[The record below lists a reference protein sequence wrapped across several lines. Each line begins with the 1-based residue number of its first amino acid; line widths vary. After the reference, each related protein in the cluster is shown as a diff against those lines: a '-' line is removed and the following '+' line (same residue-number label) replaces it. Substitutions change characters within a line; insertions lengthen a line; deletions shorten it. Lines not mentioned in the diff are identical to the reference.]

1 MSKFFCHFSGIF
13 AVTACVLAGGAAQ
26 ALESNQTASQPGAL
40 DAVEIVQ
47 PESVIANVP
56 AEVTGASLTN
66 APAQSIQAN
75 NASNSDATVPTTATP
90 KIATSLETLQS
101 LNSRYRCSSAKLDS
115 SSSKEQINAAMGECL
130 EALEAKLATEP
141 SSVSKEDL
149 NQLKTLAIAFRSE
162 AGELGDR
169 VTKIE
174 TQLAQQPQNT
184 FSTTTKLAGEVII
197 GLNGLAGAPSTA
209 TGTNTT
215 LTNRVRLNFRTSFT
229 GKDLLITRLQAR
241 NTSTFSGA
249 TGGNTP
255 LVRFGFEGDEGNA
268 EYLHLLQYQFPL
280 GPNTKI
286 TGNTVGNEP
295 DTYLTKNFN
304 PVLAPAGLGAISRFG
319 RFNPIYR
326 LSAEGAG
333 LTIDHK
339 FSKEFGIAVG
349 YGVPKNSFVDG
360 IANNP
365 AESTPPSAPATIGGG
380 GGLFNG
386 SNLIFSQLSYSPTD
400 NLDLGFLYARSYHSN
415 GGGVSG
421 VTGTSF
427 ANSPFGAAPTVA
439 NHFSL
444 MASTKLSPSVVL
456 SGWAGYSSASRENG
470 GPTTTADIFNAAATL
485 AFNDVG
491 GKGSTLGFVL
501 GLPPSVTSSSI
512 ATRKDKDTPIHL
524 ESFYKYKVSD
534 NLYITPGL
542 VVIFNPNV
550 GGASTTGASSGANST
565 LFLGTIRTTFIF

>member
-26 ALESNQTASQPGAL
+26 ALESNQAVSQPGAL
-40 DAVEIVQ
+40 DTVEMAQ
-47 PESVIANVP
+47 PESAVANVP
-56 AEVTGASLTN
+56 AEVTGDSLTN
-66 APAQSIQAN
+66 APAQPIQAN
-75 NASNSDATVPTTATP
+75 NPNNSEAIAPATP
-90 KIATSLETLQS
+90 KVATSLETLQS

-130 EALEAKLATEP
+130 EAMEAKLAAQP

-149 NQLKTLAIAFRSE
+149 DQLKTLAIAFRSE

-215 LTNRVRLNFRTSFT
+215 LTNRVRLNLRTTFT

-241 NTSTFSGA
+241 NTATFSGP

-255 LVRFGFEGDEGNA
+255 LVRFGYEGDEGNT

-286 TGNTVGNEP
+286 TGSTVGNEP

-326 LSAEGAG
+326 LSGEGAG

-349 YGVPKNSFVDG
+349 YGVPLLRTAAGLPDDVASD
-360 IANNP
+360 
-365 AESTPPSAPATIGGG
+365 PSSGPTG
-380 GGLFNG
+380 GGLFGG
-386 SNLIFSQLSYSPTD
+386 SNLIFSQLSYSPNE
-400 NLDLGFLYARSYHSN
+400 NLDLGFLYARSYSAN
-415 GGGVSG
+415 GAGVSG
-421 VTGTSF
+421 NTGSSF
-427 ANSPFGAAPTVA
+427 ANNPFNGAPTVA

-444 MASTKLSPSVVL
+444 LASTKLSPTVVL
-456 SGWAGYSSASRENG
+456 SAWAGLTSASRENG
-470 GPTTTADIFNAAATL
+470 GPSATADMFNAAATL

-512 ATRKDKDTPIHL
+512 PGRQDRDTPIHL

-550 GGASTTGASSGANST
+550 GGASTTGATSGANPT
-565 LFLGTIRTTFIF
+565 LFLGTIRTTFLF

>member
-1 MSKFFCHFSGIF
+1 MSKFFCRFSGIF
-13 AVTACVLAGGAAQ
+13 AVTAGVLAGGAAQ
-26 ALESNQTASQPGAL
+26 VLAAQQATAQPGAL
-40 DAVEIVQ
+40 DMVEMVQ
-47 PESVIANVP
+47 PGSAIANVP
-56 AEVTGASLTN
+56 AAVTNSSRANT
-66 APAQSIQAN
+66 PAN
-75 NASNSDATVPTTATP
+75 ETTAP
-90 KIATSLETLQS
+90 PVAPQVVTSLETLQS
-101 LNSRYRCSSAKLDS
+101 LNSRYRCSSVKLDA
-115 SSSKEQINAAMGECL
+115 SSSKEQINVAMGECL
-130 EALEAKLATEP
+130 EALEAKLANAP
-141 SSVSKEDL
+141 STVSQEDL
-149 NQLKTLAIAFRSE
+149 TQLKSLVIAFRAEASE
-162 AGELGDR
+162 LSDR

-174 TQLAQQPQNT
+174 NQLAQQPADS

-229 GKDLLITRLQAR
+229 GKDMLITRLQAR
-241 NTSTFSGA
+241 NTATFSGA

-255 LVRFGFEGDEGNA
+255 MVRFGFEGDEGNA
-268 EYLHLLQYQFPL
+268 EYIHLLQYQFPL

-295 DTYLTKNFN
+295 DSYLSKNFN
-304 PVLAPAGLGAISRFG
+304 PVLAPAGTGAISRFG

-339 FSKEFGIAVG
+339 FSKEFGMAVG
-349 YGVPKNSFVDG
+349 YGVPLLRTAAGLPDD
-360 IANNP
+360 IA
-365 AESTPPSAPATIGGG
+365 SDPSSSPTGGG
-380 GGLFNG
+380 IFGG
-386 SNLIFSQLSYSPTD
+386 SNLIFSQLTYSPNE
-400 NLDLGFLYARSYHSN
+400 NLDLGFLYARSYSAT
-415 GGGVSG
+415 GAGASG
-421 VTGTSF
+421 NTGSAF
-427 ANSPFGAAPTVA
+427 ANNPFDGAPTVA

-444 MASTKLSPSVVL
+444 LATTKLSPTVVL
-456 SGWAGYSSASRENG
+456 SGWAGLTNATRENG

-534 NLYITPGL
+534 NLSITPGL

-550 GGASTTGASSGANST
+550 GATATSGANST
-565 LFLGTIRTTFIF
+565 LFLGTIRTTFVF